1 MNRITSFDQYLSE
14 YKRSVENPE
23 GFWAEQAESF
33 LWKKKWDKVL
43 EWNFEEPNIKWFL
56 GGKLNITENCLD
68 RQLAERGDQA
78 AIIWEPNNPNEEGR
92 KISYKELHAEVCRF
106 ANVLKNNGAK
116 KGDRI
121 CIYMPMVPEL
131 AIAVLACARIG
142 AIHSVVFG
150 GFSFQSLADR
160 INDAACNIVVTAD
173 GAFRGA
179 KDIPLKSVIDEA
191 LLACPS
197 VKKVIVLKRTNTT
210 VQMQSGRDVWWSDE
224 IKKVNSDCKA
234 EEMDA
239 EDMLFILYTSGS
251 TGKPKGVV
259 HTTAGYMIYTKYTF
273 ENVFQYRLT
282 PSPDLRSQPT
292 VVHGEGGK
300 QPEVFWC
307 TADVGWITG
316 HSYLIYGPLL
326 AGATTLMFEGIPTY
340 PDAGRFWQVIDKYK
354 VNIFYTAPTAIRS
367 LEAMGLD
374 FVKPYKLDSL
384 RVLGT
389 VGEPINEVAWNWYNE
404 NIGKKKCPIVD
415 TWWQTETG
423 GIMISPL
430 AGITKTKPGFATLP
444 LPGVQPVLLDEKGKE
459 LQGNNVEGRLC
470 MKFPWPGMIRTTY
483 KNHERCREAYFSH
496 FKGYYFTGDG
506 CRRDEDGYY
515 RITGRVDDV
524 IKVSGHLLGTAEIEN
539 AINQHPDIVESA
551 VVGFPHEIKGW
562 GIYAFVIDE
571 HGRKDTDQLK
581 KEIVETVTK
590 FMGAIAKP
598 DKIQIVKGLPK
609 TRSGKIMRR
618 ILRKIAENDLAN
630 LGDTSTLLD
639 PAVVEEIKEGAI
651 R

>member
-1 MNRITSFDQYLSE
+1 MNRITSIEQYHSE
-14 YKRSVENPE
+14 YKKSVENPE
-23 GFWAEQAESF
+23 QFWAEKAESF
-33 LWKKKWDKVL
+33 LWRKKWDKIL
-43 EWNFEEPNIKWFL
+43 EWNFVEPNVKWFI

-68 RQLAERGDQA
+68 RHLQEKGNQT
-78 AIIWEPNNPNEEGR
+78 AIIWESNDPKEKSR
-92 KISYKELHAEVCRF
+92 KLSYKELHQEVCRF

-160 INDAACNIVVTAD
+160 IHDADCNIVITAD

-191 LLACPS
+191 LLSCPS
-197 VKKVIVLKRTNTT
+197 VKKVIVLKRTGCE
-210 VQMQSGRDVWWSDE
+210 VKMQGGRDIWWHDE
-224 IKKVNSDCKA
+224 IKKTNAECVA

-259 HTTAGYMIYTKYTF
+259 HTCAGYMIYTAYTF
-273 ENVFQYRLT
+273 TNVFQYDSTVL
-282 PSPDLRSQPT
+282 PSGNVKS
-292 VVHGEGGK
+292 GI
-300 QPEVFWC
+300 FWC

-316 HSYLIYGPLL
+316 HSYLVYGPLL

-340 PDAGRFWQVIDKYK
+340 PDAGRFWQIIDKYG

-367 LEAMGLD
+367 LEAAGLD

-389 VGEPINEVAWNWYNE
+389 VGEPINEEAWHWYDE
-404 NIGKKKCPIVD
+404 HIGKKKCPIVD

-430 AGITKTKPGFATLP
+430 AGITKTKPSFATLP
-444 LPGVQPVLLDEKGKE
+444 LPGVQPVLLDEAGKE
-459 LQGNNVEGRLC
+459 LTGNNVEGRLC
-470 MKFPWPGMIRTTY
+470 MKFPWPSIIRTTY
-483 KNHERCREAYFSH
+483 KNHARCQEAYFST
-496 FKGYYFTGDG
+496 FKNYYFTGDG
-506 CRRDEDGYY
+506 CKRDENGYY

-539 AINQHPDIVESA
+539 AINEHPDIVESA
-551 VVGFPHEIKGW
+551 VVGFPHDIKGW
-562 GIYAFVIDE
+562 GIYAYVILEKERNDVSE
-571 HGRKDTDQLK
+571 LK
-581 KEIVETVTK
+581 KEIIATVNK
-590 FMGAIAKP
+590 FMGPIAKP
-598 DKIQIVKGLPK
+598 DKVQVVKGLPK

-618 ILRKIAENDLAN
+618 ILRKIAEGDMAN

-639 PAVVEEIKEGAI
+639 PGVVEEIKLNSI
-651 R
+651 K